1 MDFSYD
7 SSPINFYNKQK
18 TIQLIYIY
26 MNKLSIK

>member
-7 SSPINFYNKQK
+7 SSHINFYNKQK
-18 TIQLIYIY
+18 TIQLISIY